1 LKAKPKTAKIKG
13 TVVQD
18 GFAGF
23 IGEEL
28 GVVKSFRQGNDIRKK
43 YIGYSKKN
51 EMWDKCG
58 LKRAV
63 RRLLQ
68 TPQEGWEAPH

>member
-43 YIGYSKKN
+43 YILERSF
-51 EMWDKCG
+51 W
-58 LKRAV
+58 
-63 RRLLQ
+63 LL
-68 TPQEGWEAPH
+68 